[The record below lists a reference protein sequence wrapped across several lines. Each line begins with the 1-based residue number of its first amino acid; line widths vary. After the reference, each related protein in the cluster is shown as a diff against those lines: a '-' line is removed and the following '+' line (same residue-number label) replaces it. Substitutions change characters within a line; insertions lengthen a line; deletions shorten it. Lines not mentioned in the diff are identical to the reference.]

1 MNTIKTNLTTEA
13 IFSDD
18 GLRRYTLKKTW
29 DSALPKLA
37 IVMLAPAEASGIV
50 LDNTT
55 QLCLNNSARMG
66 YGSIE
71 IVNLFSRL
79 NCTDPEEYDEEDD
92 ADNIEAIVAAAKTAD
107 LVVYAPGTGKAKCKV
122 FQERQKDVLNAL
134 RPFAHKLN
142 CLCNESGRARL
153 QHPLSPSLRNWTITP
168 FEISELISEPVKEES
183 KPKRK
188 PHAKSAKENKDIE

>member
-13 IFSDD
+13 VFSDD
-18 GLRRYTLKKTW
+18 GLHRYTLKKTW

-79 NCTDPEEYDEEDD
+79 NCTDPEEYGDEDD
-92 ADNIEAIVAAAKTAD
+92 ADNIKAIVTAAKTAD
-107 LVVYAPGTGKAKCKV
+107 LIVYAPGTGKAKCKA
-122 FQERQKDVLNAL
+122 FQSRQEQVLNAL

-142 CLCNESGRARL
+142 CLCNDAGRARL
-153 QHPLSPSLRNWTITP
+153 QHPLSPSLRIWNITP
-168 FEISELISEPVKEES
+168 LEISELIEVPAEPES
-183 KPKRK
+183 KIKKKPKATGLK
-188 PHAKSAKENKDIE
+188 VKSAM